1 LLSSK
6 KKKYEVKNM
15 TDETTYDTKQ
25 RIINGLKRFGKG
37 VGASV
42 LIAAL
47 QFAVEFLQNNPELF
61 PTKYTLYVGV
71 AVSALMGIE
80 KAIQQAK

>member
-1 LLSSK
+1 M
-6 KKKYEVKNM
+6 V
-15 TDETTYDTKQ
+15 DETTYDTKQ
-25 RIINGLKRFGKG
+25 RMISGLKRFGKG
-37 VGASV
+37 VAAST

-71 AVSALMGIE
+71 AVSALLGIE

>member
-1 LLSSK
+1 MA
-6 KKKYEVKNM
+6 E
-15 TDETTYDTKQ
+15 ETTYDTKQ

-37 VGASV
+37 VGASA

-47 QFAVEFLQNNPELF
+47 QFTVEFLQNNPELF

-71 AVSALMGIE
+71 AISALMGIE

>member
-1 LLSSK
+1 MVD
-6 KKKYEVKNM
+6 E
-15 TDETTYDTKQ
+15 TTETTYDTKQ
-25 RIINGLKRFGKG
+25 RMVSGLKRFGKG
-37 VGASV
+37 VAASALV
-42 LIAAL
+42 ATL

-71 AVSALMGIE
+71 AVSALLGIE